1 MTEKS
6 KKIMPTLQ
14 EERMNIGLERWLWLR
29 ALGTIV
35 KRVLRELH
43 LPPNLM
49 TWVQSLGPTVYKFTH
64 ILIPPPSLALNEYN
78 IEKEIIGYPTSYLIT
93 PHKGQKYNELQLKER
108 KNVDSILRHGS
119 NERLDLMLWS

>member
-49 TWVQSLGPTVYKFTH
+49 T
-64 ILIPPPSLALNEYN
+64 
-78 IEKEIIGYPTSYLIT
+78 
-93 PHKGQKYNELQLKER
+93 
-108 KNVDSILRHGS
+108 
-119 NERLDLMLWS
+119 